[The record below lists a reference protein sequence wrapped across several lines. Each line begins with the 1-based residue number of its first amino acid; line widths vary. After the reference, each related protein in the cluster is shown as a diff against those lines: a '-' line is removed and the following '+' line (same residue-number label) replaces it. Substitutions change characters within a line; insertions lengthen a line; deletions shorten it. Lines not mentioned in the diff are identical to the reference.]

1 MPDIHILTK
10 FYSRD
15 KSVSEIFQNCFFQ
28 CYPEIFGILGIRHQ
42 NCPAMPTVTNC
53 AKSAAA
59 ALSFV

>member
-28 CYPEIFGILGIRHQ
+28 CYPEIFGILGIRH
-42 NCPAMPTVTNC
+42 
-53 AKSAAA
+53 
-59 ALSFV
+59 

>member
-42 NCPAMPTVTNC
+42 NGRIIRVQRR
-53 AKSAAA
+53 
-59 ALSFV
+59 LLHGIRRL